1 MNSLRGQNA
10 IVTGG
15 AVRLG
20 RAMAL
25 ELARAGVNVCIH
37 YGHSSSE
44 AEATLAEL
52 KQFRV
57 QALAVQADFTSPV
70 SAAWQVMQHA
80 LQHLGPVDILVNS
93 AAIFEPAT
101 VLETTED
108 QWDRHFDINLKAPF
122 FLSQQFAAQ
131 VEQAGASI
139 VNIIDWRG
147 SVPVPGHPA
156 YTLAKAALAAQVKL
170 LAQEFGPKIR
180 VNGIAPGAILPAPG
194 TSPEAFAQRALF
206 NPLQQVGGPA
216 DIVRTLMFLL
226 QSPFVT
232 GEIVHISGGEQL
244 AAGTRY

>member
-10 IVTGG
+10 IITGG

-20 RAMAL
+20 RVMAL

-44 AEATLAEL
+44 AEDTLVEL

-57 QALAVQADFTSPV
+57 QALAVQADFTSPC
-70 SAAWQVMQHA
+70 SATRQLMQQAHE
-80 LQHLGPVDILVNS
+80 QLGPINILVNS

-101 VLETTED
+101 VLDTTED

-131 VEQAGASI
+131 VERAGASI

-147 SVPVPGHPA
+147 SVPSPV
-156 YTLAKAALAAQVKL
+156 
-170 LAQEFGPKIR
+170 
-180 VNGIAPGAILPAPG
+180 ILRTRWPRLH
-194 TSPEAFAQRALF
+194 SRLRSSCWLR
-206 NPLQQVGGPA
+206 NS
-216 DIVRTLMFLL
+216 VRR
-226 QSPFVT
+226 FV
-232 GEIVHISGGEQL
+232 
-244 AAGTRY
+244 